1 MALYTYIVRKSGIY
15 VSGTDVIENA
25 ILGFQDTLVN
35 RQIDEVTAYI
45 RRHSVDCETE
55 VAPARYIAFNNGIID
70 LEADTLQLQEFTPD
84 IVLTHKLNVDFVDP
98 SRTPFNE
105 DDISFVDNFFI
116 AITKGDTELIIFL
129 YELIGYCCYRGC
141 DYHSIY
147 LFSARWSEM
156 ERVNISILLMP
167 LLAHLV

>member
-1 MALYTYIVRKSGIY
+1 MMIANGLYVNSRISL
-15 VSGTDVIENA
+15 EN
-25 ILGFQDTLVN
+25 IISNFQDTLVN
-35 RQIDEVTAYI
+35 RQYDEVIGYI
-45 RRHSVDCETE
+45 TRKSVNCEGE
-55 VAPARYIAFNNGIID
+55 LAPARYIAFNNGIID

-98 SRTPFNE
+98 SRVPFNE

-147 LFSARWSEM
+147 LFSARWSGM
-156 ERVNISILLMP
+156 ERANISILLMP